1 MRKLLFITIFVF
13 VFFIIEF
20 IIFNMIGRWAMPNL
34 LILIVIF
41 INLSFGIRYGLFT
54 AVLAGAIKDSFS
66 TSFFGIN
73 VFSFVVC
80 AYMTIILK
88 RYFYDKHSRSSR
100 LLLVF
105 SICLINVLMH
115 FFLHSMFGVIDIVQA
130 FQYILIPEIFTT
142 LIVTAYTFRQ
152 LKKCVLRLFV

>member
-1 MRKLLFITIFVF
+1 MRKILFITIFAF
-13 VFFIIEF
+13 LFFIIEF
-20 IIFNMIGRWAMPNL
+20 IVFNMIGRWAMPNL

-41 INLSFGIRYGLFT
+41 VNLSFGIRYGLFT
-54 AVLAGAIKDSFS
+54 AVLAGVIKDSFS

-80 AYMTIILK
+80 AYMTTILK

-105 SICLINVLMH
+105 SICLINVLVH
-115 FFLHSMFGVIDIVQA
+115 FVLYIMFGVVDIIQT

>member
-1 MRKLLFITIFVF
+1 MRKILFITIFTF
-13 VFFIIEF
+13 LFFIIEF
-20 IIFNMIGRWAMPNL
+20 IIFNMVGRWAMPNL

-41 INLSFGIRYGLFT
+41 FSLSFGIRYGLFT

-73 VFSFVVC
+73 IFSFVVC
-80 AYMTIILK
+80 AYMTTILNK
-88 RYFYDKHSRSSR
+88 YFHDKSSRSSR

-105 SICLINVLMH
+105 SICLINVIVH
-115 FFLHSMFGVIDIVQA
+115 FFLYIMFGVIDIIQT
-130 FQYILIPEIFTT
+130 FQYILIPEILTT
-142 LIVTAYTFRQ
+142 LIVTVYTFRQ

>member
-1 MRKLLFITIFVF
+1 MRKILFITIFAF
-13 VFFIIEF
+13 LFFIIEF
-20 IIFNMIGRWAMPNL
+20 IVFNMIGRWAMPNL

-41 INLSFGIRYGLFT
+41 VNLSFGIRYGLFT
-54 AVLAGAIKDSFS
+54 AVLAGVIKDSFS

-80 AYMTIILK
+80 AYMTTILK

-105 SICLINVLMH
+105 SICLINVLVH
-115 FFLHSMFGVIDIVQA
+115 FVLYTMFGVVDIIQT